1 MQRFA
6 LVCNS
11 ALLVCGDRLPTVFC
25 WPSMAAF
32 GQHKLS
38 RGGQLAPWIPPH
50 AQDYVRARLIQF
62 AMPFGRRVA
71 PALPPNLLEQ
81 AAAQTIAMI
90 PPPEYGPASVENRD
104 LQLVFRH
111 DCL

>member
-1 MQRFA
+1 MNFGVSSCIRHFLA
-6 LVCNS
+6 LGRATDCAS
-11 ALLVCGDRLPTVFC
+11 RCRCL
-25 WPSMAAF
+25 
-32 GQHKLS
+32 GQHLS
-38 RGGQLAPWIPPH
+38 LLWGDSNNPFQPSNL
-50 AQDYVRARLIQF
+50 QEYVRARLIQF

-81 AAAQTIAMI
+81 AAAQTIAML
-90 PPPEYGPASVENRD
+90 PPAEYGPASVENRD

>member
-1 MQRFA
+1 
-6 LVCNS
+6 
-11 ALLVCGDRLPTVFC
+11 
-25 WPSMAAF
+25 MAAF
-32 GQHKLS
+32 GQPKLL

-81 AAAQTIAMI
+81 AAAQTIAML